1 MATKMITFFLL
12 FFFFP
17 LLHFTPSL
25 SQTIANTTTGLQGD
39 WRLLQASI
47 GISAMHMQL
56 LPNNKVVIFDRT
68 DFGPSN
74 LSLSNG
80 RCRFDPS
87 DTVLPTDCTAH
98 SVFYDF
104 GTNTYRPLTIQ
115 TDTWCSSGS
124 VMRDGTLVQTGG
136 YNDGD
141 RVVRT
146 LASCVDYECDW
157 VEYPRYLS
165 VRRWYAT
172 NQILPNGDIIIIGG
186 RRQFNYEFFPKLS
199 PQPVWLSFLRETADE
214 SENNLYP
221 FVHLLPDGNLFIFAN
236 VRSILFD
243 YKQNIVVRE
252 FPRITGCD
260 PRNYPSSGSSVMFP
274 LDESIEPLQ
283 VEVMVCGGAPPGAF
297 LSAMRRVFMRAI
309 STCGRL
315 RVTNENPS
323 WVMED
328 MPTPRVMGDMI
339 LVPNGDVLII
349 NGATSGTSG
358 WENAQD
364 PVTRPVIYH
373 PNGPDNYRFSVMQPS
388 QRPRLYHSTAVL
400 LTDGRILVGGSNPHV
415 TYNFTGCKY
424 PTDLSLEAFLP
435 PYLAPEYDSLR
446 PKLMDIDE
454 IITYNQPFFLV
465 FTVPNYLKMGV
476 LSVRLLMPPFNTH
489 SLGMNQRM
497 VVLKGIRVSPVDFD
511 AYRLSGIGPSTAE
524 IAPPG
529 YYLLFIV
536 HAGIPSAG
544 MWVRVQ

>member
-1 MATKMITFFLL
+1 
-12 FFFFP
+12 
-17 LLHFTPSL
+17 
-25 SQTIANTTTGLQGD
+25 
-39 WRLLQASI
+39 
-47 GISAMHMQL
+47 MQL

-98 SVFYDF
+98 SVFYDV

-146 LASCVDYECDW
+146 LASCADYECDW
-157 VEYPRYLS
+157 IENPGYLS

-199 PQPVWLSFLRETADE
+199 PQPVWLSFLRETVDE

-243 YKQNIVVRE
+243 YKQNRVVRE

-274 LDESIEPLQ
+274 LHESIEPIQ

-297 LSAMRRVFMRAI
+297 PSAMRRVFMRAI
-309 STCGRL
+309 STCGHL
-315 RVTNENPS
+315 RVTDENPS

-339 LVPNGDVLII
+339 LVPNGDVIII

-373 PNGPDNYRFSVMQPS
+373 PNGPDNYRFSDMQPS

-415 TYNFTGCKY
+415 TYNFTGCEY

-446 PKLMDIDE
+446 PKLMDTDE
-454 IITYNQPFFLV
+454 IITYNQPFFVV

-476 LSVRLLMPPFNTH
+476 LSVRLIMPPFNTH

-497 VVLKGIRVSPVDFD
+497 VVLKGIRVSLEDFD
-511 AYRLSGIGPSTAE
+511 GYRLSGIGPSTAE

-544 MWVRVQ
+544 TWVRVQ